1 MRCPARVVGS
11 GYLMIGAMC
20 VAVVAAGLFV
30 GTVAGCGTPDLP
42 NLLPIR
48 LDQLGAL
55 LEDES
60 LTDEQRAERLRELG
74 ITDEL
79 LIEFLLALDGPEPDE
94 PDEPNEPGEL
104 PQVFMETNFGD
115 IVMELDDEAAPITV
129 DNFLQYVEDG
139 FYDGLDGQGATIFHR
154 IATSPAVI
162 QAGGYT
168 EEYLTDPNPAASE
181 KETRDEIVSE
191 ADNGLTNDRGTVAMA
206 RTADPDSATSQFYIN
221 VQDNDFLN
229 YDPPDEPDGYTVFG
243 RVIQGLDVVDDI
255 ASVSVSGETPT
266 ELIVIERMTI
276 LQGG

>member
-1 MRCPARVVGS
+1 MRCPASVVGS
-11 GYLMIGAMC
+11 GYLMIGALC
-20 VAVVAAGLFV
+20 VAVMAAGLLV
-30 GTVAGCGTPDLP
+30 GTVGGCGTPDLP
-42 NLLPIR
+42 NLLPVR

-79 LIEFLLALDGPEPDE
+79 LIEFLLDLDGPEPDE
-94 PDEPNEPGEL
+94 PDEPNEPAEL
-104 PQVFMETNFGD
+104 PQVLMETNFGD
-115 IVMELDDEAAPITV
+115 IVMELDDDAAPITV

-162 QAGGYT
+162 QGGGFT
-168 EEYLTDPNPAASE
+168 DEYLNNPNTGA
-181 KETRDEIVSE
+181 KDTRDEIVSE

-206 RTADPDSATSQFYIN
+206 RTADPDSATSQFYVN
-221 VQDNDFLN
+221 VEDNDFLN
-229 YDPPDEPDGYTVFG
+229 YDPPDQPGYTVFG

-255 ASVSVSGETPT
+255 AGVSVDGETPT
-266 ELIVIERMTI
+266 ELVVIERATI

>member
-1 MRCPARVVGS
+1 MRWLAQTVCRPQPLIGVLCVAIVVAGLLVGS
-11 GYLMIGAMC
+11 
-20 VAVVAAGLFV
+20 V
-30 GTVAGCGTPDLP
+30 GGCGTPALP

-60 LTDEQRAERLRELG
+60 LNDEQRAERLRELG
-74 ITDEL
+74 ITSEL
-79 LIEFLLALDGPEPDE
+79 LIELLLGLDGVEQPEE
-94 PDEPNEPGEL
+94 PEEPEEPGEQ
-104 PQVFMETNFGD
+104 PQVLIETNFGD
-115 IVMELDDEAAPITV
+115 IVMELDDDAAPITV

-139 FYDGLDGQGATIFHR
+139 FYDGRDGLGATIFHR

-162 QAGGYT
+162 QGGGFT
-168 EEYLTDPNPAASE
+168 EEYLSNPNTGE

-191 ADNGLTNDRGTVAMA
+191 ADNGLTNDRGTIAMA

-229 YDPPDEPDGYTVFG
+229 YDPPDQPGYTVFG
-243 RVIQGLDVVDDI
+243 RVIAGLNVVDDI
-255 ASVSVSGETPT
+255 ASVNVDGETPT
-266 ELIVIERMTI
+266 ELVVIERATI